1 MEIFVKGLS
10 ESVSKTDLKN
20 FFEEAGFKIES
31 VSIPLDK
38 ETHTKNRGFAFVTI
52 NDDNVARQAIKKLNG
67 HSFNDTKFFLK
78 ESKPREE
85 RGGINQAPQPKNSSK
100 PEEKHRSEPQS
111 VSGSGFDYVIPQK
124 TEKAI
129 TKANG
134 EEQNIDNLHLRLNA
148 FATMSEE
155 GNDHKK
161 TFNFKGKGLSADIP
175 NEIKTVADCIKSQ
188 QNVVVREFDAQTA
201 SRLIVGLGSESV
213 YEVSMTLHH
222 IYGTP
227 YIPGQSLKGAV
238 RNFIISECFDKDEK
252 KALKD
257 KEFCAIFGKQDGAG
271 KIIFYDVYPDEE
283 KIMLEKDILTPHYFD
298 YYGGKKDV
306 WPTDTQKPVPNEFLT
321 VPQGTK
327 FRFFLGMKKG
337 DTALLDK
344 AAKWLKDTLEKSGV
358 GAKTAVGYGYFK
370 DFKEVK

>member
-1 MEIFVKGLS
+1 MEIIVKGLNFNAS
-10 ESVSKTDLKN
+10 ESDLKR
-20 FFEEAGFKIES
+20 FFEDSGFEVKNVKI
-31 VSIPLDK
+31 ILDR
-38 ETHTKNRGFAFVTI
+38 ETHKSRGFAFVTI
-52 NDDNVARQAIKKLNG
+52 NDEDQALRAIEMLNG
-67 HSFNDTKFFLK
+67 NKMMGRSLSLA

-85 RGGINQAPQPKNSSK
+85 RGNNNSQPKNFAK
-100 PEEKHRSEPQS
+100 PEDRSQHEQKP
-111 VSGSGFDYVIPQK
+111 VSESGFNYVIPEK
-124 TEKAI
+124 TRNAI
-129 TKANG
+129 TKADG
-134 EEQNIDNLHLRLNA
+134 KEKDIDNLHLRLNA

-161 TFNFKGKGLSADIP
+161 KFNFKGKGLLADIP

-238 RNFIISECFDKDEK
+238 RNFIINECFDKDEK

-271 KIIFYDVYPDEE
+271 KIIFYDAYPDGSEIKLVE
-283 KIMLEKDILTPHYFD
+283 DVMTPHYPD
-298 YYGGKKDV
+298 YYSGNEK
-306 WPTDTQKPVPNEFLT
+306 WPTDTQSPNPIKFLT
-321 VPQGTK
+321 VPEKTK
-327 FRFFLGMKKG
+327 FRFFLGVKKG
-337 DTALLDK
+337 GEELLGK
-344 AAKWLKDTLEKSGV
+344 AAEYLTKSLEKSGV

>member
-1 MEIFVKGLS
+1 MDIFIKGLNFETS
-10 ESVSKTDLKN
+10 EQRVREFFKNKGFNADRVKILTDR
-20 FFEEAGFKIES
+20 
-31 VSIPLDK
+31 
-38 ETHTKNRGFAFVTI
+38 ETGKSRGSAFVTI
-52 NDDNVARQAIKKLNG
+52 NDEAQLQKAIDELNG
-67 HSFNDTKFFLK
+67 QKLDGRTLRLEKAR
-78 ESKPREE
+78 PRDDRE
-85 RGGINQAPQPKNSSK
+85 NNNSQPKNSSK

-252 KALKD
+252 KALKN
-257 KEFCAIFGKQDGAG
+257 KEFCAIFGKQDGVG
-271 KIIFYDVYPDEE
+271 KIIFYDAYPDGSEIKLVE
-283 KIMLEKDILTPHYFD
+283 DVMTPHYPD
-298 YYGGKKDV
+298 YYSGNEK
-306 WPTDTQKPVPNEFLT
+306 WPTDTQSPNPIKFLT
-321 VPQGTK
+321 VPEKTK
-327 FRFFLGMKKG
+327 FRFFLGVKKG
-337 DTALLDK
+337 GEELLGK
-344 AAKWLKDTLEKSGV
+344 AAEYLTKSLEKSGV